1 MKKITLL
8 FLTVITSFCATA
20 QALYTFDSVKTTSGT
35 IDPSPVPMFTGIT
48 CSAFSATGT
57 PPNSLAALRFD
68 FSDWSLGSVGG
79 PADTLFSGMT
89 GVISTA
95 EYYEVTLTP
104 QAGYSIT
111 GDSIKFSFE
120 RSGTGVRSY
129 AVRSSLDGFTANLNA
144 VYAAPN
150 INVAVQAGNVFF
162 LKKDIVTNQNR
173 NIIVLDASFA
183 NLVAPVTFR
192 FYAWNAEAPTGTF
205 SIDNVNFIGSSTL
218 ATGVS
223 EKNNMDITMFPNPSQ
238 SGLFT
243 IDLNNLSGKST
254 IRIYDIIG
262 NIIYS
267 TETRSIAKQ
276 TIDLSNVANGSY
288 FVSITNNNG
297 TTTKKIVVSK

>member
-1 MKKITLL
+1 MKKISLL
-8 FLTVITSFCATA
+8 IFTVITSFCANA
-20 QALYTFDSVKTTSGT
+20 QLLYTFDSVKTTSGT
-35 IDPSPVPMFTGIT
+35 IDPSPVPIVTGIT
-48 CSAFSATGT
+48 CGTFAATGT
-57 PPNSLAALRFD
+57 PPNSLAAFRFD

-79 PADTLFSGMT
+79 VADTLFSGMT
-89 GVISTA
+89 GAISTA

-120 RSGTGVRSY
+120 RSGTGIRTY
-129 AVRSSLDGFTANLNA
+129 AVRSNLDGYTANLNA
-144 VYAAPN
+144 VYGIPTT
-150 INVAVQAGNVFF
+150 NVDVQAGNVFF
-162 LKKDIVTNQNR
+162 LKKDITTIQNR
-173 NIIVLDASFA
+173 NIIVLGASFA
-183 NLVAPVTFR
+183 NMVVPVTFR
-192 FYAWNAEAPTGTF
+192 FYGWNAEASTGTF

-223 EKNNMDITMFPNPSQ
+223 EKNNMDITLFPNPSQ

-243 IDLNNLSGKST
+243 IDLNNLSGKSN

-267 TETRSIAKQ
+267 TETSSIAKQ

-297 TTTKKIVVSK
+297 TTTKKIVVNK